1 MNNIIN
7 YCVFDAKT
15 GEIFG
20 FYNHHEVVQSI
31 ISSNS
36 ELEHREIRQSMID
49 RLITVNGRVNLD
61 NIKNKTAIEAMDDID
76 IVPEIQTDPKDEFET
91 AKTSIMHGITEMGNV
106 YIKRGI
112 DFEICEKI
120 QHFDYNDATIA
131 KLKFLINN
139 YSDGDILFYE
149 THDYNEY
156 EIEYGV
162 IKNIYTQL
170 LDNKIRIESY
180 VGAFLKWIR
189 ENLTID
195 MYQNKEE
202 IYAFGYINENIEMEV
217 NRRYEMLKLC
227 KQK

>member
-1 MNNIIN
+1 MNDIIN
-7 YCVFDAKT
+7 YCVFDTKT

-20 FYNHHEVVQSI
+20 FYNHLEIVESI
-31 ISSNS
+31 ISSNL
-36 ELEHREIRQSMID
+36 ELEHREIQQSIID

-61 NIKNKTAIEAMDDID
+61 NIKNKTAIESINDIN
-76 IVPEIQTDPKDEFET
+76 IIPEIQTDPKYEFET
-91 AKTSIMHGITEMGNV
+91 AKTSIIHGITEMGNL
-106 YIKRGI
+106 YIKKGI
-112 DFEICEKI
+112 DVEICEKI

-156 EIEYGV
+156 EVEYGV
-162 IKNIYTQL
+162 IKNIYMQL

-195 MYQNKEE
+195 MYQSKEE
-202 IYAFGYINENIEMEV
+202 IYAFGYINENIDMEV
-217 NRRYEMLKLC
+217 DRRYEMLKLY